1 MKYESVAQTWARYH
15 RDKANGV
22 KHTPLHTLQECCEAA
37 GIDHRVFGRYAAK
50 YPDAPQPVLQ
60 HEKTRWKAGKKYYR
74 KHEFV
79 QWINQV
85 RQQKEKAMPDIKT
98 ALQLALSKTANTWA
112 ADDEA
117 HQKIEPVKTET
128 PKEIDMP
135 KQYFQ
140 ATNNVT
146 RATFDYVY
154 QNPGKLRKEV
164 LNALQDQGFKRSS
177 TTSLIGQ
184 FVKSG
189 AFVERGTHRLLF
201 ATSSQYTPLKTV
213 RRKKVANVV
222 KPVAKPEAAPA
233 QRKYVEITSKR
244 TGEVINPRKEEWT
257 VDSVI
262 GNLNVRQAM
271 AVYAELRGIFG
282 A

>member
-1 MKYESVAQTWARYH
+1 
-15 RDKANGV
+15 
-22 KHTPLHTLQECCEAA
+22 
-37 GIDHRVFGRYAAK
+37 
-50 YPDAPQPVLQ
+50 
-60 HEKTRWKAGKKYYR
+60 
-74 KHEFV
+74 
-79 QWINQV
+79 
-85 RQQKEKAMPDIKT
+85 MPDIKT
-98 ALQLALSKTANTWA
+98 ALQQALAKTANTWA

-164 LNALQDQGFKRSS
+164 LNALQDQGYKRSS

-213 RRKKVANVV
+213 RRKKAATPVAKAV

>member
-1 MKYESVAQTWARYH
+1 M
-15 RDKANGV
+15 RDDIVWQFRQRQRDRENGV

-37 GIDHRVFGRYAAK
+37 GIDHRAFGRYAAK
-50 YPDAPQPVLQ
+50 YPDAPKPVLQ

-79 QWINQV
+79 QWVNQV

-98 ALQLALSKTANTWA
+98 ALQQALAKTANTWA

-201 ATSSQYTPLKTV
+201 ATSSQYTPLKTA
-213 RRKKVANVV
+213 RRKKVANVD
-222 KPVAKPEAAPA
+222 KAVAKPEAAPA